1 MTQSA
6 DDTTCVRAIFHGRVQ
21 GVFFRAW
28 TQETAEALGLS
39 GWVRNRSNGTV
50 EALFCGPKPKV
61 EEMLILTKDGPTLA
75 KVEKVETFPA
85 DTPEEPGFNILPTV

>member
-1 MTQSA
+1 MSQPENENA
-6 DDTTCVRAIFHGRVQ
+6 CIRAIFRGRVQ

-28 TQETAEALGLS
+28 TQETAESLGLS

-61 EEMLILTKDGPTLA
+61 EEMLLLAKDGPTLA
-75 KVEKVETFPA
+75 RVEKVETFPA
-85 DTPEEPGFNILPTV
+85 GPPEEPGFHVLPTV